1 MPPSAGV
8 EAQVV
13 IAALFNYVP
22 RKVVLMDALHDDDFV
37 PCLRIVQTCGHG
49 LVPPL
54 QRPRPYSVGLRVLH
68 VMGIVR
74 NDVVAAFARKLPA
87 DGRCQPI
94 AAFVVFEALLDVLV
108 SRQAE

>member
-1 MPPSAGV
+1 M
-8 EAQVV
+8 V

-37 PCLRIVQTCGHG
+37 PCLRIVQTRGHG

-54 QRPRPYSVGLRVLH
+54 QRPRPYRVGLRVLH

-74 NDVVAAFARKLPA
+74 NDMVPPSPVSCPPTDVA
-87 DGRCQPI
+87 
-94 AAFVVFEALLDVLV
+94 
-108 SRQAE
+108 SR